1 MREIKAS
8 GGYGSHD
15 MPIARFG
22 LGDWDRVASIT
33 VVWPGGER
41 QVLRGLS
48 LRGGRYTVTR
58 SAE

>member
-1 MREIKAS
+1 
-8 GGYGSHD
+8 
-15 MPIARFG
+15 
-22 LGDWDRVASIT
+22 